1 MKKGI
6 VIALLLL
13 ISCIIPAVSADKD
26 GQYSYIEVQNIS
38 LELTKDKAVYDI
50 NYSID
55 DGIQFLVVLLGKSD
69 LKSKIISLM
78 NFESCRFD
86 VLDMD
91 HARIVVD
98 KPSIDNGDGSL
109 WYPRKEIRAVVPEI
123 VVKTPRAT
131 RSLSNTREIPGMG
144 YFAEKNT

>member
-1 MKKGI
+1 
-6 VIALLLL
+6 
-13 ISCIIPAVSADKD
+13 
-26 GQYSYIEVQNIS
+26 
-38 LELTKDKAVYDI
+38 
-50 NYSID
+50 
-55 DGIQFLVVLLGKSD
+55 
-69 LKSKIISLM
+69 
-78 NFESCRFD
+78 
-86 VLDMD
+86 